1 MIERLVDPG
10 SSGPRRQPPERER
23 QPRAAKG
30 FFALRNLL
38 RIFGV
43 LFGLGVLTTAVL
55 AAFAVAYVV
64 RVTEDLPE
72 IADLADYEPP
82 VMSRVHAGDGRL
94 IAEYARESRVFVPIE
109 TIPPQ
114 ILHAFLSAED
124 KTFYEHNGL
133 YFEGMF
139 RAGLRNVI
147 NRLRGIGGPL
157 QGGST
162 ITQQVAKNFKLDAS
176 QNIARKVREMVLA
189 RRIEQAFTKDEI
201 LELYLNE
208 IYLGRRAY
216 GVAAAALLYFAK
228 PLDELTLSE
237 VAYLAAV
244 PRAPNN
250 YHPVRNKDRAISRR
264 NWVLDRMVAN
274 GYIDEAEAEIAKR
287 DDLIVADRLTGS
299 TYLAAEYFVEEVR
312 RLVFSM
318 YGEEELYDGGLS
330 IRTTLDT
337 RLQIAARNALRSG
350 LEAYDRRYGYRGP
363 LATIEIGEGWEER
376 LIEVEPHPD
385 LDPDWAKAVVLSSGA
400 ASANI
405 GFLDGSTG
413 QIPLSELTWARRR
426 GDNGRGPEISQAS
439 AALAVGDV
447 IYAAPLGPDPETRAD
462 RSGQFG
468 LRQVPAA
475 NGAIMAIDP
484 HTGRVL
490 ALVGG
495 YSFRLSQ
502 FNRATQARRQPG
514 SSFKPFVYAA
524 ALDNGYTP
532 VSRVLDAPYVS
543 TGGID
548 GTFYKPSN
556 YSARWYGLSTLRLG
570 VELSRNAMTVRLA
583 NAVGLDIMS
592 EYGERFGIYDD
603 LPAYESMALGAG
615 ETTLW
620 RMVRAYAEL
629 VNGGKEIMPTI
640 LDRVQDRNGV
650 TIFRHDA
657 RECTDCNVLEEL
669 DWVEA
674 PAPTL
679 SDPRATV
686 VDPVTAY
693 QVVSILEGVVVRGTA
708 RRSVGTL
715 PWPLAGKTGTT
726 NDFKDAW
733 FVGFSPDLVAGVYMG
748 YDTPRPLGDGESGGR
763 VAAPVFRDFMEA
775 ALADAPLT
783 PFRTPPGVRILPV
796 NGRTGALA
804 RFGDP
809 GTINEAFRPG
819 TEPTSFDSDDGAF
832 SSSRGGVRVAGPY
845 EAVESTRNYS
855 EFDYEDAATVDPAT
869 GEAGVSGEPVAG
881 GLDALLSHLENAE
894 HPEDGLPVEADDEE
908 EDEDLGGLY

>member
-475 NGAIMAIDP
+475 NG
-484 HTGRVL
+484 
-490 ALVGG
+490 
-495 YSFRLSQ
+495 S
-502 FNRATQARRQPG
+502 
-514 SSFKPFVYAA
+514 
-524 ALDNGYTP
+524 
-532 VSRVLDAPYVS
+532 S
-543 TGGID
+543 TGIRGKWI
-548 GTFYKPSN
+548 P
-556 YSARWYGLSTLRLG
+556 AVTLKRRRRL
-570 VELSRNAMTVRLA
+570 LRS
-583 NAVGLDIMS
+583 
-592 EYGERFGIYDD
+592 
-603 LPAYESMALGAG
+603 P
-615 ETTLW
+615 
-620 RMVRAYAEL
+620 
-629 VNGGKEIMPTI
+629 
-640 LDRVQDRNGV
+640 
-650 TIFRHDA
+650 
-657 RECTDCNVLEEL
+657 
-669 DWVEA
+669 
-674 PAPTL
+674 
-679 SDPRATV
+679 
-686 VDPVTAY
+686 
-693 QVVSILEGVVVRGTA
+693 
-708 RRSVGTL
+708 RRSG
-715 PWPLAGKTGTT
+715 
-726 NDFKDAW
+726 
-733 FVGFSPDLVAGVYMG
+733 
-748 YDTPRPLGDGESGGR
+748 
-763 VAAPVFRDFMEA
+763 
-775 ALADAPLT
+775 
-783 PFRTPPGVRILPV
+783 
-796 NGRTGALA
+796 
-804 RFGDP
+804 
-809 GTINEAFRPG
+809 
-819 TEPTSFDSDDGAF
+819 
-832 SSSRGGVRVAGPY
+832 
-845 EAVESTRNYS
+845 
-855 EFDYEDAATVDPAT
+855 
-869 GEAGVSGEPVAG
+869 
-881 GLDALLSHLENAE
+881 
-894 HPEDGLPVEADDEE
+894 
-908 EDEDLGGLY
+908 